1 MRQSALSAIADAG
14 RLLRTRTNGFGSLL
28 FRDDFQSYE
37 DDRDLMSVWS
47 SNSQIFLCRVGRN
60 LHQRLRC
67 WIPEDFWGNVCVW
80 VERSPDV
87 NLRGKNLV
95 MTVKNAVGLFL
106 GAAHF
111 YIGENEHHY
120 RSVSGRL
127 LKNGFGRKIFSTS
140 FLSPRHFR
148 GLTERDRRPQ
158 LTNVKRIGFCFSA
171 MTSSDG
177 ASVEV
182 DYFAAGGWPM
192 FLPSLTMSLSPLSK
206 LPSSRPLVA

>member
-14 RLLRTRTNGFGSLL
+14 RFLRASTNGFGSLV

-37 DDRDLMSVWS
+37 DDHDLMTVWS
-47 SNSQIFLCRVGRN
+47 SNSQIFLCRFGRN

-80 VERSPDV
+80 VERSPAV

-95 MTVKNAVGLFL
+95 MTVKNAIGLLL

-111 YIGENEHHY
+111 YIEENGHRY
-120 RSVSGRL
+120 RSTSGRL
-127 LKNGFGRKIFSTS
+127 LKNGFCRRTLSTS
-140 FLSPRHFR
+140 FLASRHFR
-148 GLTERDRRPQ
+148 GLTERDLRPQ
-158 LTNVKRIGFCFSA
+158 LTNVSRIGFCFSA
-171 MTSSDG
+171 MTSSEG

-192 FLPSLTMSLSPLSK
+192 LLPSLTLSTFPPSK
-206 LPSSRPLVA
+206 LAPSRPSGT